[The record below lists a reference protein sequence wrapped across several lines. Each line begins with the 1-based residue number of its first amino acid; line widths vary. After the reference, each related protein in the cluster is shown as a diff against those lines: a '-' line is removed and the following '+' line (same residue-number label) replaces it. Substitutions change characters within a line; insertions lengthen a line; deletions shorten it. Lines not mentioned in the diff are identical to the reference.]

1 MLKRF
6 GISIDDELLRK
17 FDKYISEKGYV
28 GRSEAIR
35 DLIRNAL
42 IDESISKGNEEVFG
56 TISVVYDHEVRGISE
71 KITHIQH
78 HYVEEIRAAIHV
90 HIDERN
96 CLEVVIVHGKSTVIK
111 EIADK
116 LNSLKGVKN
125 VRFHLTSVEP

>member
-1 MLKRF
+1 MLRRF
-6 GISIDDELLRK
+6 GVSIDDELLKK
-17 FDKYISEKGYV
+17 FDEYISQKGYV

-42 IDESISKGNEEVFG
+42 IDESISKGEEEVFG

-96 CLEVVIVHGKSTVIK
+96 CLEVVIVHGKSTIIK